1 MATKTETAET
11 KIEYNRQRSNSD
23 PRPNLDSFKSV
34 VVEKDKKKNGEMKS
48 GSMGACTPPPERKS
62 KFASIGKL
70 FKPWKWKRK
79 KKSEK
84 IEKTAVELERKISL
98 RSTREELI
106 KKGVLKPDDGSIK
119 SQQNHNVARD
129 MIEETPEPQTMP
141 TVETVEPREAVKE
154 SGEVE
159 DQSEESSTDP
169 PDTEVKEE
177 AVEKVPAPEVPES
190 TTITTQAQITPI
202 STQTSTPVLTT
213 ANARPMIIPAAATQ
227 VPQEHPIPAPRPSIT
242 MEVQQT
248 STVKFASEEQVIS
261 DNHLPNDDE
270 EDEEDLSDLDVS
282 EPEKREPEVNL
293 NPGFEQV
300 PASEPD
306 LNKQPKKSALKSRFE
321 LNGGAPELEPCATSQ
336 IDNSSTPSVPSSV
349 KNVDKQ
355 PKPSPLATPLSG
367 NIGRPRLRAGFV
379 HVPIPTGGDSDK
391 ENTPIPVSM
400 PVVPSPVSFQNTP
413 NSSTPQ
419 HSYDDSS
426 SDDEEIK
433 YRDDD
438 DDEMETSSLAAKVAR
453 QDSLARFLSNRPS
466 HNELIE
472 KNIIPSESED
482 EKQVQRSNIGN
493 KLTRRLSL
501 RPTQDELLQR
511 NILHNQSS
519 DDAIREKEEKKKYLI
534 RKLSFRPTIDE
545 LKEKKIIKFS
555 DYVEWT
561 DANEYDRRGD
571 KPWTRLTPK
580 DKAAIRK
587 ELNEFKSK
595 EMAVH
600 EDSRHLTRF
609 HRP

>member
-1 MATKTETAET
+1 MAVLLDYLSLTA
-11 KIEYNRQRSNSD
+11 NSYQLSSED
-23 PRPNLDSFKSV
+23 QPFTRDL
-34 VVEKDKKKNGEMKS
+34 DKKKNGDMKS
-48 GSMGACTPPPERKS
+48 GSLGTSTPPPERKS

-98 RSTREELI
+98 RSTREELM
-106 KKGVLKPDDGSIK
+106 KKGVLKPDDGSTK
-119 SQQNHNVARD
+119 SQQNHNVAKE
-129 MIEETPEPQTMP
+129 MIEETPEPPP
-141 TVETVEPREAVKE
+141 TPSEETKESTEAVKE

-159 DQSEESSTDP
+159 DKKEESSSDP
-169 PDTEVKEE
+169 PVQEGKEGE
-177 AVEKVPAPEVPES
+177 QVEVPEGLES

-202 STQTSTPVLTT
+202 STQTTNPVLTT
-213 ANARPMIIPAAATQ
+213 ANARPMIIPAAATK
-227 VPQEHPIPAPRPSIT
+227 VPQEPPIPAPRPSIAME
-242 MEVQQT
+242 MEVQQA
-248 STVKFASEEQVIS
+248 STVKFAAEEQVIS
-261 DNHLPNDDE
+261 DNHLPNDDDDE
-270 EDEEDLSDLDVS
+270 EEDLSDLDVT
-282 EPEKREPEVNL
+282 EPEQSEQEPNL
-293 NPGFEQV
+293 DPGFEQV

-321 LNGGAPELEPCATSQ
+321 LNGGVPVTPEPSAASQ
-336 IDNSSTPSVPSSV
+336 IDSSRSHCVPNHVRSV
-349 KNVDKQ
+349 NQQ

-379 HVPIPTGGDSDK
+379 HVPTPTGGDSDK

-413 NSSTPQ
+413 KSSTQQ

-438 DDEMETSSLAAKVAR
+438 EDDEMETSSLAAKVAR

-466 HNELIE
+466 HHELIE
-472 KNIIPSESED
+472 KNIIPSESQD
-482 EKQVQRSNIGN
+482 EKQVQRFNIGH

-501 RPTQDELLQR
+501 RPTQDELMQR

>member
-1 MATKTETAET
+1 MRLRRRK
-11 KIEYNRQRSNSD
+11 
-23 PRPNLDSFKSV
+23 
-34 VVEKDKKKNGEMKS
+34 KDKKKNGEMKS
-48 GSMGACTPPPERKS
+48 GSLGTSTPPPERKS

-119 SQQNHNVARD
+119 SQQNHNVAKE
-129 MIEETPEPQTMP
+129 MIEETPEPQTAP
-141 TVETVEPREAVKE
+141 TVEKMETTEAVKE

-169 PDTEVKEE
+169 LESEVKEQE
-177 AVEKVPAPEVPES
+177 EQVSGPEVTES

-213 ANARPMIIPAAATQ
+213 ANARPMIIPAAASTP
-227 VPQEHPIPAPRPSIT
+227 VPQEPPIPAPRPSLA
-242 MEVQQT
+242 MDVEVTPQPT
-248 STVKFASEEQVIS
+248 TVKFAAEEHVIT
-261 DNHLPNDDE
+261 DNHLPTDDKDDD
-270 EDEEDLSDLDVS
+270 DEEDLSDLDVS
-282 EPEKREPEVNL
+282 EPEKPEIDTNL

-321 LNGGAPELEPCATSQ
+321 LNDGVPETELNTPSQ
-336 IDNSSTPSVPSSV
+336 IDNSSTPSVTNNV
-349 KNVDKQ
+349 KDPL
-355 PKPSPLATPLSG
+355 PKPSPLATPLSS

-379 HVPIPTGGDSDK
+379 HVPTPASGDSDK

-419 HSYDDSS
+419 QSYDDSS

-438 DDEMETSSLAAKVAR
+438 EDEMETSSLAAKVAR

-466 HNELIE
+466 HHDLME
-472 KNIIPSESED
+472 KNIIPSETED
-482 EKQVQRSNIGN
+482 EKQVQRSNIGH

-519 DDAIREKEEKKKYLI
+519 DDAIREKEEKKRYLI

>member
-1 MATKTETAET
+1 MAVLLDYLLHKADSYQLS
-11 KIEYNRQRSNSD
+11 IDDQRDKSN
-23 PRPNLDSFKSV
+23 L
-34 VVEKDKKKNGEMKS
+34 DKKKNGEMKS

>member
-1 MATKTETAET
+1 MRLRRRK
-11 KIEYNRQRSNSD
+11 
-23 PRPNLDSFKSV
+23 
-34 VVEKDKKKNGEMKS
+34 KDKKKNGEMKS